1 MVWFGAQNMFSRSL
15 LKEEGELVTDT
26 MKTAFTM
33 QLLSLSCA
41 DVAIPESVV

>member
-1 MVWFGAQNMFSRSL
+1 VKLDGLVWWEGL
-15 LKEEGELVTDT
+15 EGELVTDT